1 MTTPRHYG
9 QIEEQRRQVFA
20 RVRRAS
26 RWTAATAVAAT
37 VVIVG
42 VVSHQIP
49 GRSSVANAT
58 PNGPSAPSPA
68 PSAGPPSSGQGT
80 GTGTGTG
87 TGVVAPPVQ
96 APTPTQ
102 RTPTAVSGG
111 TGW

>member
-1 MTTPRHYG
+1 MATPWHYA
-9 QIEEQRRQVFA
+9 QIEEQRNEVFA

-26 RWTAATAVAAT
+26 RWATATAVAAT

-58 PNGPSAPSPA
+58 PNSSSASATPPPVGPQST
-68 PSAGPPSSGQGT
+68 GQGPASVGGGAVT
-80 GTGTGTG
+80 PQ
-87 TGVVAPPVQ
+87 VA

-102 RTPTAVSGG
+102 SPPTAVSGG
-111 TGW
+111 SGW

>member
-1 MTTPRHYG
+1 MATPWQYA
-9 QIEEQRRQVFA
+9 QIEEQRREVFA

-26 RWTAATAVAAT
+26 RWIAATAVAAT

-58 PNGPSAPSPA
+58 PAPSVSTPA
-68 PSAGPPSSGQGT
+68 PSAGPVSSGQGPANT
-80 GTGTGTG
+80 GS
-87 TGVVAPPVQ
+87 GVVAPPVP
-96 APTPTQ
+96 APTQ

>member
-1 MTTPRHYG
+1 MATPRHYA
-9 QIEEQRRQVFA
+9 QIEEQRNEVFA

-26 RWTAATAVAAT
+26 RWATATAVAAT

-58 PNGPSAPSPA
+58 PNGPTGSTA
-68 PSAGPPSSGQGT
+68 PPSVGPQSTGPGPAGDGSGAVT
-80 GTGTGTG
+80 
-87 TGVVAPPVQ
+87 APVP

-102 RTPTAVSGG
+102 RTPAAVSGG